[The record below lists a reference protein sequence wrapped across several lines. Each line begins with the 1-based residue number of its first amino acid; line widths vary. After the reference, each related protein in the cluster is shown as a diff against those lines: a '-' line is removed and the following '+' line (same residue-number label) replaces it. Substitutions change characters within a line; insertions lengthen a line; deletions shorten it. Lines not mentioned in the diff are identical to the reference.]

1 MVSIGNERAYVP
13 PPHDLNRVFELFPCL
28 DSREAQTASGQ
39 GLGPYIA
46 KKLMDSQ
53 GARFGQKVRW
63 DAACASV
70 SACLWLEVK
79 SGRENP
85 DH

>member
-1 MVSIGNERAYVP
+1 MREPIS
-13 PPHDLNRVFELFPCL
+13 PPHDLNRLCELFPCL

-53 GARFGQKVRW
+53 RGAIWAESQMGCGLRFSFSLPMVGGEKWER
-63 DAACASV
+63 
-70 SACLWLEVK
+70 K
-79 SGRENP
+79 S
-85 DH
+85 